1 MKQIVALITFI
12 LFLILAWYSWNWYKT
27 VVVCCPETKEEV
39 MVEYGPLIFDCASDD
54 PITNDLWPEKRNEI
68 ISGKATGK
76 KLLIAGPYFGNETE
90 ESGVARA
97 SKIKALFLPE
107 LNDEDIIVDARYGG
121 NCEDAKMNSMHE
133 SRFKWVVRN
142 DDIIEHLDHTVV
154 NYRFDSTEEITS
166 ENTIAFISQ
175 LVEVLKS
182 TKDKVKLT
190 GHTSAEG
197 TDEYNLQLGL
207 DRANAFKDHLIRL
220 GVDADQ
226 IQVESKGKSMPV
238 ADNSTEEGRKKN
250 RRIEVHI
257 IN

>member
-1 MKQIVALITFI
+1 
-12 LFLILAWYSWNWYKT
+12 
-27 VVVCCPETKEEV
+27 
-39 MVEYGPLIFDCASDD
+39 
-54 PITNDLWPEKRNEI
+54 
-68 ISGKATGK
+68 
-76 KLLIAGPYFGNETE
+76 
-90 ESGVARA
+90 
-97 SKIKALFLPE
+97 
-107 LNDEDIIVDARYGG
+107 
-121 NCEDAKMNSMHE
+121 MNSMHE